1 MMEYLGY
8 IALGLVGGAVSGS
21 LGIGG
26 AVVLVPALVYIF
38 GFEQHTAQ
46 GTTLAMMI
54 PPIGLLAMLE
64 YYKAGQ
70 VNLKVAAIMAVGM
83 FIGGYFGASLVAH
96 IPAITLRK
104 MFGVLLLGVG
114 VKMILGK

>member
-1 MMEYLGY
+1 MIEYIEY
-8 IALGLVGGAVSGS
+8 IALGLLGGTLSGI

-26 AVVLVPALVYIF
+26 AVLLIPALVYIF

-64 YYKAGQ
+64 YYKAGH
-70 VNLKVAAIMAVGM
+70 VNLKVAGIMCVGM
-83 FIGGYFGASLVAH
+83 FIGGYFGANIAAV
-96 IPAITLRK
+96 IPAATLRK
-104 MFGVLLLGVG
+104 VFGILLLAIGM
-114 VKMILGK
+114 KMVLGK

>member
-1 MMEYLGY
+1 MIEVLEY
-8 IALGLVGGAVSGS
+8 IALGLVGGTLSGI

-26 AVVLVPALVYIF
+26 AVLLIPALVYFF

-64 YYKAGQ
+64 YYKAGY
-70 VNLKVAAIMAVGM
+70 VNIKVAAIMVVGM
-83 FIGGYFGASLVAH
+83 FIGGYFGAIIATH
-96 IPAITLRK
+96 IPAATLRK
-104 MFGVLLLGVG
+104 IFGVLLLVVG
-114 VKMILGK
+114 FKMIMGK